1 MNPLSVPAKRD
12 LEGWY
17 QLHQQQQNIGET
29 SKAEV
34 LLIGDSIIKHFS
46 RYKQVWKHHFQHMK
60 NINFGISGDRIQ
72 HVLWRVKFGCLPSV
86 KTIIIHV
93 GTNNIPR
100 DQPLNIAN
108 ALLDLVMLIRGKSPA
123 HIILTG
129 ILPRGEARYR
139 KKILEVNYHLETI
152 LQNSD
157 LCDFLK
163 PDEDWLFPN
172 GTLNLSLYYK
182 DMLHLSEEGYRKFTW
197 HIKKYISSFSST
209 ATSSPL
215 PMSSLPLC
223 TTAVP
228 SIQPSCSSSSSL
240 PSLASSFSSTTT
252 SFPLPMS
259 SLPLCT
265 TAVPSFQP
273 SCSSS
278 SSLPSLASSFS
289 STTTCCRHRKQC
301 LHHFLCVLLQ
311 CLLFNL
317 PVVVTSDFLVS

>member
-34 LLIGDSIIKHFS
+34 LLIGDPIIKHFS

-108 ALLDLVMLIRGKSPA
+108 ALLDLVMLIREKSPA

-129 ILPRGEARYR
+129 ILPRGEARCR
-139 KKILEVNYHLETI
+139 KKILEVNYHLGTI
-152 LQNSD
+152 LTD

-172 GTLNLSLYYK
+172 GTLNLSFYYK
-182 DMLHLSEEGYRKFTW
+182 DMLHLSEEGYWKFTW

-209 ATSSPL
+209 A
-215 PMSSLPLC
+215 
-223 TTAVP
+223 
-228 SIQPSCSSSSSL
+228 
-240 PSLASSFSSTTT
+240 T

-289 STTTCCRHRKQC
+289 STTTSFPLPVSSLPLCTLATVHPSFLPFSATVKVASTAQRCRHRKQSS
-301 LHHFLCVLLQ
+301 HSRSTSLQ
-311 CLLFNL
+311 YSSRLKFI
-317 PVVVTSDFLVS
+317 DFRNFDKLIGPSKLKT